1 MPGINTGVPVAP
13 RNAQDRVCAVE
24 RPSWAPPGVD
34 IESPSAAR
42 IYDYHLGGVHNF
54 PVDRQVADQ
63 IARMAPDLPRIMRAN
78 RAFLDRAIRFLVA
91 AGVRQF
97 LDLGSGIPTVDNVH
111 EIAQR
116 IAPEARVAYVDNDS
130 VAVAHSRALLEGNPY
145 ATAVEADIRNV
156 ARVLRAPEVS
166 GLIDFSQPV
175 ALLMVAVLHF
185 VPDSDDVDS
194 IIAGYRH
201 AVVDGSYLVISHAPA
216 DQNDEPENAQ
226 QAHTTYR
233 RRVTDFTPRTRA
245 EVAAMFTGFDL
256 VEPGLVHVEQWR
268 PEGGDTPDPVGG
280 WVGVGRKP
288 TA

>member
-1 MPGINTGVPVAP
+1 MGMTVTVAP
-13 RNAQDRVCAVE
+13 LKAQDRVCAVE

-63 IARMAPDLPRIMRAN
+63 IARMAPELPRIMRAN
-78 RAFLDRAIRFLVA
+78 RAFLDRAVRFLVA
-91 AGVRQF
+91 AGIRQF

-116 IAPEARVAYVDNDS
+116 MAPDARVAYVDNDP
-130 VAVAHSRALLEGNPY
+130 VAVAHSRALLGDNPY

-156 ARVLRAPEVS
+156 ARVLRAPEVG

-185 VPDSDDVDS
+185 MPDSDDVDS
-194 IIAGYRH
+194 VIAGYRH
-201 AVVDGSYLVISHAPA
+201 AVPGGSYLVISHAPA
-216 DQNDEPENAQ
+216 DHDNEPEDARQAQ
-226 QAHTTYR
+226 STYR
-233 RRVTDFTPRTRA
+233 RRVADFAPRTKA
-245 EVAAMFTGFDL
+245 EIAAMFTGFDL
-256 VEPGLVHVEQWR
+256 VDPGIVHVELWR
-268 PEGGDTPDPVGG
+268 PEGDATPDPVGG
-280 WVGVGRKP
+280 WVGVGHKP
-288 TA
+288 TG